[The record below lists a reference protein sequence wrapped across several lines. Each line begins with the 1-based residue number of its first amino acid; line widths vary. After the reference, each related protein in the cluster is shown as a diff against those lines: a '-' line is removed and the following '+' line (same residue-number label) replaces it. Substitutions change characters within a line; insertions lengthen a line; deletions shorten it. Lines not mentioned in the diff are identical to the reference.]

1 MTKVTVSCPECQS
14 RYQVDESQ
22 LGKRARCKKCDT
34 RFVLSAPEIELDTP
48 VDEPATSQPS
58 PPRGAAPN
66 PGKAIGGDYERRAQ
80 AVMSKPAPEEKKVA
94 ENSSYRN
101 TKTQELTELCA
112 LAKEACDKKGNSTAS
127 AHVGTIQGGT
137 MIILGAWTGIRPMA
151 ESNPMLAMHM
161 IGVTLVFN
169 TVWKILK
176 GTIRLWG
183 LSDASGDYSSD
194 AKLDEELAAGA
205 VMVTTMMQ
213 KWNLM

>member
-1 MTKVTVSCPECQS
+1 MTKVTVSCPQCQS

-22 LGKRARCKKCDT
+22 LGKRAHCKNCDT

-48 VDEPATSQPS
+48 VDQPAPSQPS
-58 PPRGAAPN
+58 PPQRAATD
-66 PGKAIGGDYERRAQ
+66 PGKAISSEYERRAQ
-80 AVMSKPAPEEKKVA
+80 TVMPKTPPEEKKVA

-101 TKTQELTELCA
+101 TKIQELTELCE

-137 MIILGAWTGIRPMA
+137 MIILGGWSGIRPMA
-151 ESNPMLAMHM
+151 EGNPMLAMHM
-161 IGVTLVFN
+161 IAVTLVFN

-176 GTIRLWG
+176 GAIRLWG

-194 AKLDEELAAGA
+194 TKLDEELAAGA